1 MLASDLKGSEM
12 RSNVSY
18 MPKVEVYADDT
29 PRGQLIANV
38 RFEYRDAQG
47 EYRGR
52 NVRIHNEYSST
63 LDEAKNA
70 VEALRK
76 NNDGLHIQGKFTV
89 LL

>member
-1 MLASDLKGSEM
+1 MRHAVPYLSE
-12 RSNVSY
+12 VSTD
-18 MPKVEVYADDT
+18 ET

-70 VEALRK
+70 VSALRK

-89 LL
+89 IL

>member
-1 MLASDLKGSEM
+1 M

-18 MPKVEVYADDT
+18 MPEVEAYADGT

-70 VEALRK
+70 VQALRK
-76 NNDGLHIQGKFTV
+76 NNDSLHIQGKFTV